1 MIKKPFTA
9 LRRWIRNRNTLRV
22 LATLDD
28 HLLLDIGL
36 NRADLGLGR
45 PGRLLRW
52 LRA

>member
-1 MIKKPFTA
+1 MRT
-9 LRRWIRNRNTLRV
+9 RMTVRV

-36 NRADLGLGR
+36 NRADLGFGR
-45 PGRLLRW
+45 PGRLSRW